1 MIVVCSI
8 VLFVTAIL
16 AAFVFHC
23 ALLPCLVVAVLAAA
37 LAAADIFV
45 LRKKGE
51 AGGYKPTYKC
61 PGGLI
66 MPIIAIFM
74 TCTLIY
80 GEITYAPIP
89 SLICA
94 VITIVTG
101 LPAYKYF
108 ESRSKKA

>member
-1 MIVVCSI
+1 
-8 VLFVTAIL
+8 
-16 AAFVFHC
+16 
-23 ALLPCLVVAVLAAA
+23 
-37 LAAADIFV
+37 
-45 LRKKGE
+45 
-51 AGGYKPTYKC
+51 
-61 PGGLI
+61 